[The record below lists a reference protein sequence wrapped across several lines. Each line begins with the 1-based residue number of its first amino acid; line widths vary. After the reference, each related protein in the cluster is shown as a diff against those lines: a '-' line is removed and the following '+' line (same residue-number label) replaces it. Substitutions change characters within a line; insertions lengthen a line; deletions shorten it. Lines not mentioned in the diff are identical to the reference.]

1 MKPSIEVLRDIHL
14 REIQNALFYFQ
25 MIEEGLK
32 TYVSKAHEV
41 IERSLPSEL
50 VFRSDPKE
58 YENAP
63 LERLI
68 KLFAKV
74 TRNEDLVGRLSKLLE
89 PRNHCAHRA
98 YALAFLS
105 KVRPSVDMYA
115 EVRKVA
121 EAGSAAAEVFFAL
134 QEELEGI
141 ASLKSRVS
149 MPRMSD
155 LARK

>member
-1 MKPSIEVLRDIHL
+1 MKPSVDVWRDIYL
-14 REIQNALFYFQ
+14 REVQNALFYFQ

-32 TYVSKAHEV
+32 NYVASAHEV
-41 IERSLPSEL
+41 IQRSLPAEL

-68 KLFAKV
+68 KLFAKL
-74 TRNEDLVGRLSKLLE
+74 TRNEEFVSRLNKLLE
-89 PRNHCAHRA
+89 PRNYCAHRA

-105 KVRPSVDMYA
+105 KVRPNIDIKA
-115 EVRKVA
+115 ELVR
-121 EAGSAAAEVFFAL
+121 AAAAGQIASDAFNEL
-134 QEELEGI
+134 QAELD
-141 ASLKSRVS
+141 AMRSLKSRVTR
-149 MPRMSD
+149 PRMSE

>member
-1 MKPSIEVLRDIHL
+1 MKPSIEVLRDIYL
-14 REIQNALFYFQ
+14 REVHNALFYFQ

-32 TYVSKAHEV
+32 TYIDRAHEV
-41 IERSLPSEL
+41 IQRSLPPEL

-89 PRNHCAHRA
+89 PRNYCAHRA

-105 KVRPSVDMYA
+105 KVRPGVDMDA

-121 EAGSAAAEVFFAL
+121 EAGRAATEVFFAL
-134 QEELEGI
+134 QAELDGI

-149 MPRMSD
+149 RPRMSG

>member
-41 IERSLPSEL
+41 IQCSLPSEL
-50 VFRSDPKE
+50 VFRSDPRE

-74 TRNEDLVGRLSKLLE
+74 TRNEDLVDRLSKLLK
-89 PRNHCAHRA
+89 PRNYCAHRA

-105 KVRPSVDMYA
+105 KVRPGVDMKA
-115 EVRKVA
+115 EVRKAA
-121 EAGSAAAEVFFAL
+121 EAGSAAEEIFFEL
-134 QEELEGI
+134 QAELEGI

>member
-1 MKPSIEVLRDIHL
+1 MKPSIEDLRDIYL
-14 REIQNALFYFQ
+14 REVQNALFYFQ

-41 IERSLPSEL
+41 IQRSLPSEL

-74 TRNEDLVGRLSKLLE
+74 TRNEDLVGRLSRLLE

-105 KVRPSVDMYA
+105 KVRPGVDMDA
-115 EVRKVA
+115 ELRKVA
-121 EAGSAAAEVFFAL
+121 EAGRAAAEVFDAL
-134 QEELEGI
+134 QDELEEI

-149 MPRMSD
+149 VPRMGD
-155 LARK
+155 LACK